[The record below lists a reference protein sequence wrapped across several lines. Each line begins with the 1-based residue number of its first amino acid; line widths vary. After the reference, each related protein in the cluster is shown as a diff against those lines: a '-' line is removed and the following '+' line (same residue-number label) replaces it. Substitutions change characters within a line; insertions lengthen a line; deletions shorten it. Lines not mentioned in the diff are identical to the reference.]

1 MSGRVGESS
10 TEGQVHAYNKKK
22 EQKVKVIGV
31 RVKEVGI
38 GL

>member
-1 MSGRVGESS
+1 MSGRVGE
-10 TEGQVHAYNKKK
+10 TTRKGQVHAYNKLK